1 MGGGDIH
8 ALAGLHER
16 VSPKRGPG
24 PRLGP
29 DAPRSC
35 SLPSL
40 LGVQRPSSPSP
51 GLASAPGLPWRGCW
65 PRPSF
70 LGTRVA
76 VGPVGRPFNLEVRLG
91 FRGSAGRFLPLLRR
105 SFLLRATRPCLS
117 SASSWVRAVLWAAAP
132 TSRRQ
137 PPGTFLPPAPRPASL
152 AARARGPLHTQT
164 RVHIHTRLTCRRLKL
179 TRSRRRS
186 RPHRAHALSPRRPGP
201 SSAASSSGPELPA
214 YSSIKRLVFVLGLIR
229 ETLFLSLFP

>member
-16 VSPKRGPG
+16 VSQKRGPG

-70 LGTRVA
+70 LGTRIA

-91 FRGSAGRFLPLLRR
+91 FRGSAGRFLP
-105 SFLLRATRPCLS
+105 S
-117 SASSWVRAVLWAAAP
+117 SE
-132 TSRRQ
+132 
-137 PPGTFLPPAPRPASL
+137 
-152 AARARGPLHTQT
+152 
-164 RVHIHTRLTCRRLKL
+164 
-179 TRSRRRS
+179 
-186 RPHRAHALSPRRPGP
+186 GP
-201 SSAASSSGPELPA
+201 SSSVRRGRVCPQLPPGSARCSGRPHLPPDGSRQA
-214 YSSIKRLVFVLGLIR
+214 RSCRPRPGRLLWRQGLEVLSTPRPVFTSTPG
-229 ETLFLSLFP
+229 